1 MVPSIWY
8 DASESL
14 GGAARGMVGD
24 GQRIAVASVAELELA
39 LEVGAPK
46 RVGRLLSQ
54 VDVLAMFFSSAIAR
68 SIASIVAWICTN
80 SSRIS
85 LV

>member
-1 MVPSIWY
+1 
-8 DASESL
+8 
-14 GGAARGMVGD
+14 MVGD
-24 GQRIAVASVAELELA
+24 REQVTVAAIAELELA

-46 RVGRLLSQ
+46 RVARLLSQ

>member
-1 MVPSIWY
+1 
-8 DASESL
+8 
-14 GGAARGMVGD
+14 MVGD
-24 GQRIAVASVAELELA
+24 CEPVTVAAIAELELA

-80 SSRIS
+80 NSRIS